1 MSRGRDAAA
10 ARWIET
16 GGCRA
21 LRLGTGVSIVVA
33 TLVLIAGCGQYEAD
47 AGANRSTG
55 EQEQLRHRLTYT
67 QAER

>member
-1 MSRGRDAAA
+1 MSRARPA
-10 ARWIET
+10 ARWVDT
-16 GGCRA
+16 GRSRA
-21 LRLGTGVSIVVA
+21 LRLGTGASVMVA
-33 TLVLIAGCGQYEAD
+33 ALVLIAGCAQYEAD